1 MVKITNQKLLITKRS
16 KEEKT
21 YYTLCISGEDKDK
34 KKIYFNMNLNI
45 KKDLDNKINELF
57 KDKTYI
63 VIDGTIYLCPVKK
76 DDKIYLNAILTE
88 IK

>member
-1 MVKITNQKLLITKRS
+1 MTKITNQKLLITKKT

-21 YYTLCISGEDKDK
+21 YYSLCISGEDKDK
-34 KKIYFNMNLNI
+34 KKIYFNLNLNI
-45 KKDLDNKINELF
+45 KKELDDKVKELF

-76 DDKIYLNAILTE
+76 DDKIYLNGILTE